1 MIDMLERKSSAKV
14 AKSVFYEDFND
25 IDIYIEDTAPGYR
38 KIFKELLIRVF
49 SNELKIDQI
58 FPVGSRDMVIEE
70 CSKNQEGNRKRIFII
85 DGDLY
90 LLHENN
96 QINLKGLFILPRY
109 CIENYLIHETS
120 IIDVLYEEV
129 PELEK
134 VQIANDL
141 KFNDWIKANDTILT
155 ELFKIYALCKKYFPQ
170 EQTVAYKVSN
180 LCKDN
185 SGELCSTKV
194 SLRIE
199 SLKQKLISL
208 IGESIFTIEYEKL
221 SQRIANESHKML
233 RYASGKDYLF
243 PLINMRLR
251 RLIETHPTNL
261 NLKLRIAGKCD
272 LLELKDIKEY
282 VI

>member
-1 MIDMLERKSSAKV
+1 MLERKSSAKV

-38 KIFKELLIRVF
+38 KIFKELLRRVF
-49 SNELKIDQI
+49 DNELKIDQI
-58 FPVGSRDMVIEE
+58 FPIGSRDLVIEE
-70 CSKNQEGNRKRIFII
+70 CRKNQQGNRKRIFII

-96 QINLKGLFILPRY
+96 KIKLKGLFILPRY

-120 IIDVLYEEV
+120 IIDVLYEEE

-134 VQIANDL
+134 VQIAKNL

-155 ELFKIYALCKKYFPQ
+155 ELFKVYALCKKHIPQ

-185 SGELCSTKV
+185 SGELCSIKV
-194 SLRIE
+194 SNRIE
-199 SLKQKLISL
+199 SLKQKLISI
-208 IGESIFTIEYEKL
+208 IGESTYNAEYVNLTE
-221 SQRIANESHKML
+221 RISGESYKML
-233 RYASGKDYLF
+233 KFASGKDYLF

-251 RLIETHPTNL
+251 RLIETNPTNL
-261 NLKLRIAGKCD
+261 NLKVRIASKCD
-272 LLELKDIKEY
+272 LKELTEIKDY
-282 VI
+282 VLK